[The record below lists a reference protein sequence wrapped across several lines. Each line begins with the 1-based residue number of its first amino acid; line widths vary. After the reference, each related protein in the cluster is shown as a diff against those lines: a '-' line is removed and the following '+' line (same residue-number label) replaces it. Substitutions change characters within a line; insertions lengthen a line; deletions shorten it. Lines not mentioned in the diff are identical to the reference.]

1 MPEDSSDDSLE
12 SLFAGSPSNSWVDA
26 AGNPI
31 SQPPLDFSVTS
42 EPSSSPSETVEL
54 YRTVSY
60 VPLAVVL
67 LGLAQ
72 LSLVFGG
79 PSFLVPAA
87 VLSASAIAAA
97 LVGVVRRSQVL
108 PETDSEADDEE
119 S

>member
-12 SLFAGSPSNSWVDA
+12 SLFEGSPS
-26 AGNPI
+26 
-31 SQPPLDFSVTS
+31 
-42 EPSSSPSETVEL
+42 SSSGADVSLTWTSPLPETSQGGESVEL

-72 LSLVFGG
+72 LSLLFVR

-87 VLSASAIAAA
+87 VLSASAIGAA
-97 LVGVVRRSQVL
+97 LVGVVRRSRVL
-108 PETDSEADDEE
+108 PEEDDEAGDEE

>member
-12 SLFAGSPSNSWVDA
+12 SLFAGSPS
-26 AGNPI
+26 
-31 SQPPLDFSVTS
+31 
-42 EPSSSPSETVEL
+42 SSSGDAFSLTWTSPLPETSQGGETVEL

-108 PETDSEADDEE
+108 PETDSEADGEE